1 MRQVVQSVGRGRL
14 RLAEVTRP
22 STTATEVLL
31 APEASVLSPG
41 TERAVR
47 DLARTN
53 LLGKAAA
60 RPDLVRQVRR
70 RLRDV
75 GPAATVRSV
84 RDRLGE
90 EMPLGYSSAGTVV
103 QVGEAVPGLA
113 PGMRVAAAGAGH
125 GELQVVSG
133 LLAVP
138 LPDGVPAGDA
148 AFAGIGSVALHAL
161 RLGEVGPGSRVV
173 VLGLGLVG
181 QLAVRLAVAAGA
193 DVAGIDPREDRRGMA
208 VVGGASLVV
217 PPGDEALAGVQAWS
231 RGRGADAVLVAAATA
246 SSDPARAAAD
256 LARQLGHVVVVGDVG
271 LDLDRRPLYAKELRL
286 VVARSYGP
294 GRYDPTVEQ
303 LGVPH
308 PDGLVPWPAR
318 RNLETFVDLLASGRL
333 QVADL
338 VTHELPF
345 ADAEAA
351 YALLD
356 DDAAAL
362 GVRLR
367 YAPDLVAVGAPLT
380 PTPHPVAAGAAE
392 VLGIVG
398 AGRFV
403 SATLLPA
410 LAAGGFPTPAVVC
423 SARGGS
429 AARLVEQGKVTRAVA
444 GLDDVL
450 ADATVGTVVV
460 ATPHAEHAE
469 QVVQALEAGRHVW
482 CEKPLAL
489 DHEQLALV
497 RAAWVAGDRH
507 LLVGFNRRHAP
518 TVVAAQQHLRRR
530 TGPLVVTY
538 RVATPALPPDHW
550 YHDRRQGGRLIGELC
565 HAVDTCAALVGSPV
579 RLVQA
584 AGGVGADEEAL
595 LAEHLVVTIAYDDG
609 SLAAITW
616 TPDAAA
622 GTSKE
627 RIEAHGGGRSVVV
640 DDFVSIALDGGRP
653 ERSRQDKGH
662 AAMASAF
669 RLVLGGEGTW
679 DTEAALASSAAT
691 LAAAEALLSG
701 SGVVPERGR
710 PVPPT
715 G

>member
-22 STTATEVLL
+22 STTATEVLI

-60 RPDLVRQVRR
+60 RPDLVRQVRK

-75 GPAATVRSV
+75 GPVATLRSV

-133 LLAVP
+133 LLVVP
-138 LPDGVPAGDA
+138 LPDQVSAPDA
-148 AFAGIGSVALHAL
+148 AFAGIGAVALHAL

-193 DVAGIDPREDRRGMA
+193 DVAGIDPREDRQALA
-208 VVGGASLVV
+208 VAGGASLVV
-217 PPGDEALAGVQAWS
+217 APGDEALAGVLAWS
-231 RGRGADAVLVAAATA
+231 RGRGADSVLVAAATP
-246 SSDPARAAAD
+246 SSDPMRAAAD

-294 GRYDPTVEQ
+294 GRYDPAVEQ
-303 LGVPH
+303 LGIPH

-318 RNLETFVDLLASGRL
+318 RNLEAFVDLLASGRL

-345 ADAEAA
+345 AEAEAA

-356 DDAAAL
+356 ADDGAL

-367 YAPDLVAVGAPLT
+367 YAPDLEALEAAAVPAARPA
-380 PTPHPVAAGAAE
+380 AAGSAE
-392 VLGIVG
+392 VVGVVG

-410 LAAGGFPTPAVVC
+410 LAAAGFPTPAVVC

-429 AARLVEQGKVTRAVA
+429 AARLVEQGHVVRAVP

-450 ADATVGTVVV
+450 ADPDVGTVVL
-460 ATPHAEHAE
+460 ATPHAEHAS

-489 DHEQLALV
+489 DHDGLARV
-497 RAAWVAGDRH
+497 RAAWAAGDRQ

-518 TVVAAQQHLRRR
+518 TVVAAREHLRAR

-538 RVATPALPPDHW
+538 RVATPPLPADHW
-550 YHDRRQGGRLIGELC
+550 YHDRRQGGRLLGELC

-584 AGGVGADEEAL
+584 AGGPGADEEAL
-595 LAEHLVVTIAYDDG
+595 LAEHLVVTIAYEDG

-627 RIEAHGGGRSVVV
+627 RVEAHGGGRSVVV
-640 DDFVSIALDGGRP
+640 DDFVSIALDGGKAK
-653 ERSRQDKGH
+653 RSRQDKGH
-662 AAMASAF
+662 AAMATAF
-669 RLVLGGEGTW
+669 RRALEVGGW
-679 DTEAALASSAAT
+679 DTEAALASSETT
-691 LAAAEALLSG
+691 LAAAESLLTG
-701 SGVVPERGR
+701 SGVSPERESS
-710 PVPPT
+710 
-715 G
+715 